1 MNHRFLLSWIKKYI
15 YQEAAGKCSLLT
27 SAAWTAVRGWGRDGK
42 LVWMQLALLVISGQC
57 LEAPLFPRMFLTAA
71 APSDSFWWWVGF
83 YPHLLPMALSSGGS
97 EVTEVNPR
105 TRGENIFQ
113 VQVLCCS
120 NLVLPSFLCILS
132 HVALSQQQLDQ
143 SLLQPGT
150 PSNPSPLLANPGIHT
165 TPVPQY
171 PCPRRQV
178 ALVWYQTL
186 GLSTRAIQ
194 SIRKMIGLFKLL

>member
-1 MNHRFLLSWIKKYI
+1 
-15 YQEAAGKCSLLT
+15 
-27 SAAWTAVRGWGRDGK
+27 
-42 LVWMQLALLVISGQC
+42 
-57 LEAPLFPRMFLTAA
+57 
-71 APSDSFWWWVGF
+71 
-83 YPHLLPMALSSGGS
+83 MALSSGCS

-105 TRGENIFQ
+105 TLGENISQ

-120 NLVLPSFLCILS
+120 NCPSFLCILS

-165 TPVPQY
+165 TPVPQH

>member
-1 MNHRFLLSWIKKYI
+1 
-15 YQEAAGKCSLLT
+15 
-27 SAAWTAVRGWGRDGK
+27 
-42 LVWMQLALLVISGQC
+42 
-57 LEAPLFPRMFLTAA
+57 
-71 APSDSFWWWVGF
+71 
-83 YPHLLPMALSSGGS
+83 MALSSGGS

-150 PSNPSPLLANPGIHT
+150 PSNRLPCLPTQGSTQLLFPSI
-165 TPVPQY
+165 PVPEG
-171 PCPRRQV
+171 R
-178 ALVWYQTL
+178 
-186 GLSTRAIQ
+186 
-194 SIRKMIGLFKLL
+194 